1 MSLSVSLIF
10 QSCWLLGPVVTGII
24 ALYDA
29 LDFILLSHALFQVM
43 KDILL
48 IMAKK
53 AAGLE
58 EWAWLKVATEFRK
71 KETAEEKTEST
82 EG

>member
-1 MSLSVSLIF
+1 MTHWTLFGCL
-10 QSCWLLGPVVTGII
+10 T
-24 ALYDA
+24 
-29 LDFILLSHALFQVM
+29 ALFQVK

-48 IMAKK
+48 IM